1 MGNLFRRRF
10 IPALA
15 VVLSLVPAMA
25 LSVFTIP
32 AMTSGL
38 ARWLGESSGS
48 AWRLEFL
55 EIDPAKS
62 RTFSFYNGKLK
73 LSFRKSDKAMLCTAT
88 AGFDRGRLRVYGR
101 PENGPET
108 RLPVSAEIHA
118 GKAGER
124 PLQVFRF
131 AVLPKASYSFQQD
144 ISENDPENGPEN
156 DAQNSQAPDGR
167 SILDAVVRKAVAL
180 SKGDEAGYDLFAF
193 RLSEAAGTGGSAL
206 VRFTASGKPGSLAG
220 ANPCLEFPAKYP
232 FLLPE
237 SARAG
242 ERAETLQFIGPGY
255 RPQAVRI
262 PGRFL
267 MPLDFISEPFVGFV
281 LARKSESGAYSA
293 VNESSEQVRIA
304 GNLALPPVKPS
315 SFFYPV
321 FSRPQGVYGFHV
333 PSALADHFSGGG
345 DDGPDGAESAPVVF
359 STVDETG
366 LTFYPQKDVL
376 FVAGLGFTL
385 REAVFAPLAGFV
397 TSAFAMLFVGFC
409 AAFSLVYLVFPF
421 FTVRFSRGNTAS
433 SLYSLTASGLTVF
446 IVTGLTFLGLFQLL
460 YLNLDSAAYPE
471 LNKVHFFLDCSQ
483 GVFRVTALS
492 MAFFFIMAVLKS
504 LRPSRNFLFGWFFDE
519 ARHARKL
526 FLATLVSFALS
537 VGVFAVKPG
546 RSIILLC
553 SSTLLL
559 LFPLAFTSY
568 LTYFR
573 LKVKRRLSLGG
584 VAVFSGLIPLVG
596 FAVPLALYDEFG
608 PILIYSLFLFLAWP
622 AVGFFTDKNRL
633 LPLQDERRGRLAGA
647 VQVFFVA
654 SCTLAAVLSWFVVE
668 YPPMAA
674 LFFMPMAYAL
684 VNRALKKFGW
694 TISPNMA
701 QTLFIVWL
709 GMGAVTSLLC
719 FYQKDFDIPGID
731 TFVSRMDKMNVPA
744 LRDDADI
751 PHSLIYEPGT
761 RLGSLARRIHTDFA
775 MSLSR
780 SLYKD
785 VFTDFS
791 GTLLAGSLLFAYLA
805 VLFLSLWQMQAYT
818 LHQSIK
824 RLNEPLFRFVCFA
837 FLGVFG
843 LYSFLSTGCYLPLT
857 GVPFPLVSDG
867 DSYRFFTLVLLW
879 ISIVCPWQERTY

>member
-10 IPALA
+10 IPVLA
-15 VVLSLVPAMA
+15 VALSLVPALLLMAFIIPPMTAA
-25 LSVFTIP
+25 LSGWLSEN
-32 AMTSGL
+32 SGP
-38 ARWLGESSGS
+38 
-48 AWRLEFL
+48 AWRLEYL
-55 EIDPAKS
+55 EIAPS
-62 RTFSFYNGKLK
+62 GNSTFSFYNNKLA
-73 LSFRKSDKAMLCTAT
+73 LSFKKSDRVILCTAT
-88 AGFDRGRLRVYGR
+88 AAFDRGKLLVYSR

-108 RLPVSAEIHA
+108 RLPVSFEPRA
-118 GKAGER
+118 GLAGAR
-124 PLQVFRF
+124 PSQVFRF
-131 AVLPKASYSFQQD
+131 AVSQGVSYSFQQD
-144 ISENDPENGPEN
+144 IRE
-156 DAQNSQAPDGR
+156 DAKPAEEEAGGGAT
-167 SILDAVVRKAVAL
+167 LDSVIKKLIAL
-180 SKGDEAGYDLFAF
+180 SKNDEAGYDLFAF
-193 RLSEAAGTGGSAL
+193 RLSGAGGPKRGAL
-206 VRFTASGKPGSLAG
+206 VRFTASGKPGSLSG
-220 ANPCLEFPAKYP
+220 SNPFLEFPAKYP

-242 ERAETLQFIGPGY
+242 ERAETLQLTGPGY
-255 RPQAVRI
+255 KPQAIKI
-262 PGRFL
+262 PGRFHI
-267 MPLDFISEPFVGFV
+267 PLDFISEPFAGFV

-293 VNESSEQVRIA
+293 VNESAARVRVA
-304 GNLALPPVKPS
+304 RNLAASSARPT

-321 FSRPQGVYGFHV
+321 FSDPQGVYGFHAPFTWV
-333 PSALADHFSGGG
+333 DYFSGAG
-345 DDGPDGAESAPVVF
+345 DRSPWGQATAPVEF
-359 STVDETG
+359 LSAGESG
-366 LTFYPQKDVL
+366 LTFHPEKDAL

-385 REAVFAPLAGFV
+385 REAVFAPLAGFI
-397 TSAFAMLFVGFC
+397 TSAFAMLFTGFC
-409 AAFSLVYLVFPF
+409 AAFCLVYLFFPF
-421 FTVRFSRGNTAS
+421 FTVRFSKGNTAS
-433 SLYSLTASGLTVF
+433 SIYSLTASGLTVF
-446 IVTGLTFLGLFQLL
+446 MVTGLTFLGLFQLL

-483 GVFRVTALS
+483 GVFRITALS
-492 MAFFFIMAVLKS
+492 MALFLFMAVLKYF
-504 LRPSRNFLFGWFFDE
+504 RPSRNFLFGWFFDE

-526 FLATLVSFALS
+526 FFATLISFALS

-573 LKVKRRLSLGG
+573 LRVKRRLSLGG

-633 LPLQDERRGRLAGA
+633 LPLQDEQRGRFTRA

-654 SCTLAAVLSWFVVE
+654 ACTLVAPIAWFVVE
-668 YPPMAA
+668 YPPLAA
-674 LFFMPMAYAL
+674 LLFMPIAFAL
-684 VNRALKKFGW
+684 VNRTLSKFGW
-694 TISPNMA
+694 TFSPNMA
-701 QTLFIVWL
+701 QTLFIIWL
-709 GMGAVTSLLC
+709 GIGATTSLLC
-719 FYQKDFDIPGID
+719 FYQKDFELPGMD
-731 TFVSRMDKMNVPA
+731 MFYSRMDKMNVPA

-775 MSLSR
+775 MSLTR

-785 VFTDFS
+785 VFTAVS

-867 DSYRFFTLVLLW
+867 DSYRFFTLTLLW
-879 ISIVCPWQERTY
+879 ISLLSPWQERTY